1 MKGGAIMKYSLFTT
15 KEIKPLGYIKDQL
28 RIQAEGLSGNLDKM
42 WRDIRD
48 SAWIG
53 GEAEGWERVPYWLDG
68 FIPMAYL
75 LEDEDLIARGQKYIE
90 AIIANQKENGWI
102 CPCTDDQIP
111 AYDTWAVQLISKTLY
126 TYFLS
131 TGDERIPE
139 VLYKV
144 LKNYYELLKKG
155 TVKLFF

>member
-1 MKGGAIMKYSLFTT
+1 MKGGAFMKYNLFTT

-75 LEDEDLIARGQKYIE
+75 LEDEDLINRGQKYIE

-102 CPCTDDQIP
+102 CPCTDEQIP

-126 TYFLS
+126 TY
-131 TGDERIPE
+131 
-139 VLYKV
+139 
-144 LKNYYELLKKG
+144 
-155 TVKLFF
+155 